1 MIGIKGQINICY
13 LTLFPL
19 VAAAAAA
26 AAEVKIFVEVKW
38 RESPSV

>member
-19 VAAAAAA
+19 VAAAAAVV
-26 AAEVKIFVEVKW
+26 EIFVEVEW
-38 RESPSV
+38 RDSPSI